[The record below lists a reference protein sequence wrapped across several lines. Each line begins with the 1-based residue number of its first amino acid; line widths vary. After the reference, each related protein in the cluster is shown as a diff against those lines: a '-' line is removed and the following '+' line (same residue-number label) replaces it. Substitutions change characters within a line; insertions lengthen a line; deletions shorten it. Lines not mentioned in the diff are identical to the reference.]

1 MPFCFFSIAT
11 NQKYHSHTLYLYI
24 HPSNPADLQRCQ
36 IKLYGR
42 LCVIRE
48 ITHLGLSHLNCRSTK
63 VQVKSIK
70 RRVKKLL
77 PHLNVWLP
85 PFTKA
90 HAAEMSIPTF
100 KLETKFWDDTK
111 TIIKIHE
118 LLNGTP
124 YPIYVK
130 YRDGTIVSIQPD
142 HNLKKHGLIRFIS
155 GLAYGPD
162 TVQLSHEDGYDYG
175 DFNKNDCQMRA
186 AQHDAMVEYNSRTD
200 NLTGQRIGGIP
211 THGSSPRNRSV
222 EDFTRWRLSRY
233 LISSCHDY
241 KEEILRSEFGIY
253 LEEPDVVIAS
263 TEQIII
269 GALHPYSLTGNR
281 LKEQFTVEENKLST
295 NIYIVD
301 NANKYQERYIT
312 IGGLTFE
319 VPIMV
324 DPTVAD
330 GFYFTHGRAQTDDP
344 DSTPAVNFCSVEEAE
359 QKGMIRN
366 RREEV
371 KIDLA
376 DIAKIEA
383 INLARDKAAQEE
395 LRAQTERN
403 DKLQHLEIARKESWF
418 NNRIRDVIDVAKL
431 VLPLALSLFTI
442 YLKIKKPA

>member
-1 MPFCFFSIAT
+1 
-11 NQKYHSHTLYLYI
+11 
-24 HPSNPADLQRCQ
+24 
-36 IKLYGR
+36 
-42 LCVIRE
+42 
-48 ITHLGLSHLNCRSTK
+48 

-70 RRVKKLL
+70 RRVKRLL
-77 PHLNVWLP
+77 PHLSVWLP

-90 HAAEMSIPTF
+90 HTAEVNIPTF
-100 KLETKFWDDTK
+100 KLEKKFWDDSK
-111 TIIKIHE
+111 TIVKVHE
-118 LLNGTP
+118 MLNGTP
-124 YPIYVK
+124 FPIYVK

-142 HNLKKHGLIRFIS
+142 NHLKNHGLIRFIS

-175 DFNKNDCQMRA
+175 DFNKNDCEMRA
-186 AQHDAMVEYNSRTD
+186 AQRNAMIEYNSRTD
-200 NLTGQRIGGIP
+200 NLTGQRVGGIP
-211 THGSSPRNRSV
+211 TYGNSLRNHSV
-222 EDFTRWRLSRY
+222 QDFTRMRLSRY
-233 LISSCHDY
+233 LISSVHDY
-241 KEEILRSEFGIY
+241 KEEVLRSEFGVY

-281 LKEQFTVEENKLST
+281 LKEHFTVEENKLST

-330 GFYFTHGRAQTDDP
+330 GFYFTHGRSHTDDP
-344 DSTPAVNFCSVEEAE
+344 DSTPAVTFCSVEEAE
-359 QKGMIRN
+359 QKGIIRN

-371 KIDLA
+371 KVDLA

-383 INLARDKAAQEE
+383 ISLAREKATQEE
-395 LRAQTERN
+395 MRAQTERS
-403 DKLQHLEIARKESWF
+403 DKLQQIEKARKENWF
-418 NNRIRDVIDVAKL
+418 NNRIRDVIDIAKL
-431 VLPLALSLFTI
+431 VLPLALSLFTL